1 MSGTSR
7 KRLFVLLEVR
17 KEMRKKGGHL
27 RQKQRFKDRF
37 VANSQEPVAPGC
49 HGNHDVGF
57 SPQEFLSDTSS
68 RCEIQPKAFAPR
80 WHCPVLNEELP
91 STPPPRLQCPSRWD
105 HAPPPRAADI
115 WNNLSKIDASIKIY
129 MFVGAITLR
138 SWGPNQQPSEQQI
151 THLKEGLHVST
162 CERLVCDVQSYKCV
176 PRVWRMH
183 MMQSWL
189 DFNKLLLHFCS
200 CCFFLCSRNR
210 SCECCLLS
218 LDVIIAIALIGSHFN
233 HLYS

>member
-1 MSGTSR
+1 MVTMMWV
-7 KRLFVLLEVR
+7 F
-17 KEMRKKGGHL
+17 HL
-27 RQKQRFKDRF
+27 KSFWVTQA
-37 VANSQEPVAPGC
+37 V
-49 HGNHDVGF
+49 DVK
-57 SPQEFLSDTSS
+57 SWITKSIRSS
-68 RCEIQPKAFAPR
+68 LALP
-80 WHCPVLNEELP
+80 WGLNEELP
-91 STPPPRLQCPSRWD
+91 STPPPRLQCPSQWD

-115 WNNLSKIDASIKIY
+115 WNNLSKVDASIKIY
-129 MFVGAITLR
+129 MFVGAINLR

-200 CCFFLCSRNR
+200 CCFFLCSRNG

>member
-1 MSGTSR
+1 MW
-7 KRLFVLLEVR
+7 
-17 KEMRKKGGHL
+17 KKGGHL

-37 VANSQEPVAPGC
+37 VANSQEPVTPGC

-68 RCEIQPKAFAPR
+68 RCEIMDHQKHSLLAGTALYLMRSYHPRRPHAFSVP
-80 WHCPVLNEELP
+80 HGEIMP
-91 STPPPRLQCPSRWD
+91 
-105 HAPPPRAADI
+105 PPPRAADI
-115 WNNLSKIDASIKIY
+115 GNNLSKIDASIKIY
-129 MFVGAITLR
+129 MFVGAINLR

-162 CERLVCDVQSYKCV
+162 CERLVCDVQSFKCV

-200 CCFFLCSRNR
+200 CCVFLCSRNR